1 MEVFIQTIKEVFI
14 RRRFNHMFSRFRRKN
29 NDLMVKK
36 PSEEAMKAHKDAEII
51 IKENN
56 VDRFLLNMFMD
67 KKGIDYFF
75 TSPELVNEFLST
87 DWFLNMDLKCLLQI
101 NDESKRLR
109 TNAYLTKKEL
119 IFKEKADIIID
130 LDSIRDCRIDGK
142 KVDILCED
150 INYRVM
156 FTNKNLANL
165 FFFFFF
171 NCHS

>member
-1 MEVFIQTIKEVFI
+1 
-14 RRRFNHMFSRFRRKN
+14 MFSRLRRKN

-36 PSEEAMKAHKDAEII
+36 PSEEVLKAHNEAEII

-67 KKGIDYFF
+67 KKGINHFN
-75 TSPELVNEFLST
+75 TIPKLVNEFLNS

-109 TNAYLTKKEL
+109 TYAFLTKKEL
-119 IFKEKADIIID
+119 IFKEKADIIINLED
-130 LDSIRDCRIDGK
+130 IIDCRIDGK
-142 KVDILCED
+142 KVDIICDEVA
-150 INYRVM
+150 YKVM

-165 FFFFFF
+165 FFDYL
-171 NCHS
+171 NNVK